1 MLYMIEEYIKE
12 YPKRP
17 LQALEKFRN
26 SPLNLHEM
34 SLSELNEAVSK
45 WKPLSARTAYNQR
58 KDILNYFKWLLSKGI
73 KVDLSIVDKIEIPIS
88 EVKYLIFSTQDI
100 IHYYNLLFSVL
111 TNQAIK
117 SGSQFSANSYL
128 MSYAAGILGFHG
140 LTDEQIIELD
150 LTDITTEGVKGYNLP
165 LTKEDINIL
174 MSYKDVTTLANHMP
188 LIGSKYIRSSR
199 GIDNID
205 GAFLSRPLWR
215 LKLPEEYGYLKN
227 LLRVQNLY
235 QLGVY
240 NRIYE
245 LEKSTGEIVTL
256 GGITPLWFKKII
268 GKAEMAI
275 TINKKRYIQYKHDRE
290 EAQSDIQKEIIT
302 SEYISKQELE
312 KKYDELLQRR
322 RELDKEIQELQEMVK
337 K

>member
-1 MLYMIEEYIKE
+1 MLYMIDEYIKE

-45 WKPLSARTAYNQR
+45 WKPLSTRTAYNQR

-215 LKLPEEYGYLKN
+215 LKLPEEYSYLKN

-245 LEKSTGEIVTL
+245 LEKSTGETVTL

-290 EAQSDIQKEIIT
+290 EAQSDIPKEVII
-302 SEYISKQELE
+302 SEHTSKQEIQ

-322 RELDKEIQELQEMVK
+322 RELDKEIQELQEIVK

>member
-1 MLYMIEEYIKE
+1 M
-12 YPKRP
+12 
-17 LQALEKFRN
+17 
-26 SPLNLHEM
+26 
-34 SLSELNEAVSK
+34 
-45 WKPLSARTAYNQR
+45 
-58 KDILNYFKWLLSKGI
+58 
-73 KVDLSIVDKIEIPIS
+73 
-88 EVKYLIFSTQDI
+88 IFSTQDI

-150 LTDITTEGVKGYNLP
+150 LIDITTEGVKGYNLP

-215 LKLPEEYGYLKN
+215 LKLPEEYSYLKN

-245 LEKSTGEIVTL
+245 LEKSTGETVTL

-275 TINKKRYIQYKHDRE
+275 TVNKKRYIQYKHDRE
-290 EAQSDIQKEIIT
+290 EAQSDIPKEVIT
-302 SEYISKQELE
+302 SEHISKQEIQ